1 MQRLF
6 SSEGK
11 TAPEA
16 LKMWADMSRREF
28 YSGDLGA
35 NARDLAGVV
44 FEKAL
49 QQPIS
54 LTHLLSR
61 ASMSYRRTVR
71 HIRMNRVGFRVI
83 WFVKQGS
90 LKIRRTEGD
99 CIIRSGEI
107 GILDS
112 NTPFFASLQS
122 DQDPT
127 HESYQAIVPPDLF
140 IAHLHEA
147 QRLNGSFSLNTPE
160 GRIVRR
166 LLDVILEEGER
177 LTGQTAMLLV
187 EALLESVGDVVRTH
201 CEELPHHQGLADRR
215 LQDIKNYI
223 LLNITDPELR
233 YEKVAACCGIS
244 PRYLS
249 YVLKANNTTFS
260 DLLWK
265 NRLPKARERLVDPST
280 RKYPINQIAYMCG
293 FKSAAHFSRMFKS
306 NYGCTPRQYRLANS
320 GRSPARRGRPASIS
334 TRRRK
339 GIVVDSS
346 ALELHV
352 PSLCSTQ
359 VGEC

>member
-6 SSEGK
+6 SGEGK
-11 TAPEA
+11 PAPEA
-16 LKMWADMSRREF
+16 IKLWSEMTRREF
-28 YSGDLGA
+28 YSGDLGGCP
-35 NARDLAGVV
+35 RDFSGVV

-54 LTHLLSR
+54 LTHLISR
-61 ASMSYRRTVR
+61 APLSYRRTVR
-71 HIRMNRVGFRVI
+71 HIRLNRVGFRVI

-90 LKIRRTEGD
+90 LKIRRAEGD
-99 CIIRSGEI
+99 CIIKANELGMI
-107 GILDS
+107 DS
-112 NTPFFASLQS
+112 NSPFFASLQTE
-122 DQDPT
+122 QDPT

-140 IAHLHEA
+140 VAHLHEA
-147 QRLNGSFSLNTPE
+147 QRLNSSYSLSSPE
-160 GRIVRR
+160 GRIARR
-166 LLDVILEEGER
+166 LLDVIVDEGER
-177 LTGQTAMLLV
+177 LAGHTATLV
-187 EALLESVGDVVRTH
+187 VASLLEAVGDMVRAQ
-201 CEELPHHQGLADRR
+201 CSVLPEHQGLADRR
-215 LQDIKNYI
+215 LQDIKSYI

-306 NYGCTPRQYRLANS
+306 NYGCTPRQYRVTYG
-320 GRSPARRGRPASIS
+320 GRSIAAGGRTGSGSARQ
-334 TRRRK
+334 RK
-339 GIVVDSS
+339 ALATDSMPVEVH
-346 ALELHV
+346 LPGVCL
-352 PSLCSTQ
+352 PQ
-359 VGEC
+359 PGEC

>member
-11 TAPEA
+11 PTPEA
-16 LKMWADMSRREF
+16 FKAWAEMSRREF

-35 NARDLAGVV
+35 LPRDLTGVV

-54 LTHLLSR
+54 LTHLISR
-61 ASMSYRRTVR
+61 APMSYRRTVR
-71 HIRMNRVGFRVI
+71 HIRTNRVGFRVI

-99 CIIRSGEI
+99 CVIKAGEV

-112 NTPFFASLQS
+112 NSPFFASLHC

-160 GRIVRR
+160 GRLVRR
-166 LLDVILEEGER
+166 LLDVIVDEGER
-177 LTGQTAMLLV
+177 LVGRTAMLLV
-187 EALLESVGDVVRTH
+187 ESLLEAVGDMVRTR
-201 CEELPHHQGLADRR
+201 CQELPEHQGLADRR
-215 LQDIKNYI
+215 LQDIKSYI

-265 NRLPKARERLVDPST
+265 NRLPKARERLIDPST

-306 NYGCTPRQYRLANS
+306 NYGCTPRKYRLDHS
-320 GRSPARRGRPASIS
+320 GRSTAQGARSGNASS
-334 TRRRK
+334 RRRK
-339 GIVVDSS
+339 SFVSEPS
-346 ALELHV
+346 AVE
-352 PSLCSTQ
+352 SRAQSICSPQ
-359 VGEC
+359 AGEC